1 MSTEQ
6 ELIRR
11 LFGQLKELAY
21 GVDEVRR
28 SSQRETAEMHILG
41 IAARE
46 SRAVLDEASNFLMAA
61 GYRWDGR
68 QFLGDRPEVA

>member
-11 LFGQLKELAY
+11 LYGQLKDLAH

-28 SSQRETAEMHILG
+28 SSRGETAEMHVLG

-46 SRAVLDEASNFLMAA
+46 SRAIIDEASGFLMAA

-68 QFLGDRPEVA
+68 QFVGAPRS